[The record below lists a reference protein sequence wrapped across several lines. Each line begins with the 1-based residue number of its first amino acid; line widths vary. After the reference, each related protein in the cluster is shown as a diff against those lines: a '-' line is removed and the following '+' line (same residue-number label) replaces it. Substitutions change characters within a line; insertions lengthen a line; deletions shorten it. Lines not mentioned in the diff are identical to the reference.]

1 MKQLQDQTSANKAS
15 QEKSIEE
22 AKELSK
28 KVTDNA
34 STAINNLEAAKK
46 VAEDNLKQ
54 TETNL
59 AASFLKQIKDLETM
73 IEARVKTA
81 EATSKADTLNH
92 AEIITNKVK
101 EGDKI
106 IKTLIEENQKKIR
119 DLSEV
124 TAANKSLQEKSLAEE
139 KQLLISKIM
148 DAASNA
154 IKNVADLKKYSD

>member
-1 MKQLQDQTSANKAS
+1 M
-15 QEKSIEE
+15 
-22 AKELSK
+22 
-28 KVTDNA
+28 
-34 STAINNLEAAKK
+34 
-46 VAEDNLKQ
+46 KQ

-59 AASFLKQIKDLETM
+59 AASFLKQIKDLETLL
-73 IEARVKTA
+73 ETRVKTA

-106 IKTLIEENQKKIR
+106 IKILIEENQKKIK

-124 TAANKSLQEKSLAEE
+124 TEANKFLQEKSLTEE
-139 KQLLISKIM
+139 KQLLINKIS

>member
-1 MKQLQDQTSANKAS
+1 M
-15 QEKSIEE
+15 E

-46 VAEDNLKQ
+46 AAEDNLKQ

-59 AASFLKQIKDLETM
+59 AASFLKQIKDLETLL
-73 IEARVKTA
+73 ETRVKTA

-106 IKTLIEENQKKIR
+106 IKILIEENQKKIR

-139 KQLLISKIM
+139 KQLLISKIT
-148 DAASNA
+148 DSASTA